1 MLEPYS
7 KRLWIIGG
15 SYNFEDEEVQV
26 PDMEYLTQM
35 LVMSFNSA
43 TPLKLLAKE
52 SVIRCTHKSLRSLNA
67 LQGEG
72 LWRTLEIPEHL
83 WSELEARKASI
94 VEEKHTGTTKRTGLG
109 IIYF

>member
-1 MLEPYS
+1 MKTNSISLATAGFWTWPRPRASKKIHPPSGQDAGTMRDQLLGVLGGSAAVLEPYS

-43 TPLKLLAKE
+43 TPLYTQ
-52 SVIRCTHKSLRSLNA
+52 V
-67 LQGEG
+67 
-72 LWRTLEIPEHL
+72 PEVPQCP
-83 WSELEARKASI
+83 S
-94 VEEKHTGTTKRTGLG
+94 G
-109 IIYF
+109 